1 MATVTVTVNGRRY
14 PIACDEGEEEH
25 VSKLASYVDDKVSE
39 LSGSVGQ
46 IGDAQLLLM
55 ASLLVAD
62 ELSDALHDLAAARG
76 SGAGAGGDGLAGRLN
91 AMAAQIEDIAGRLE
105 RS

>member
-1 MATVTVTVNGRRY
+1 
-14 PIACDEGEEEH
+14 
-25 VSKLASYVDDKVSE
+25 
-39 LSGSVGQ
+39 
-46 IGDAQLLLM
+46 M